1 MYEFKTVFGSRFL
14 QMSHVQKSKVILSIS
29 GTDVSPPYPK
39 SRTRANSRVQRLWGN
54 TCSTCLDVVLTL
66 LGRETGI
73 NGFGMYPTGNCI
85 ILKLTANICCQD
97 EGPFQPILTSPDR
110 ETLRLAKNILRRH
123 YILQRKYSYS
133 HITEIFPIC
142 LGKLMQLKCL

>member
-1 MYEFKTVFGSRFL
+1 MLKKKNDYFLIGNSASPSWKKKKKKVKLAYICMNSETVFGSRFL
-14 QMSHVQKSKVILSIS
+14 QMSHVQKLKLILSIS

-39 SRTRANSRVQRLWGN
+39 SRTRANSRVQRLWEN

-85 ILKLTANICCQD
+85 MLKLSWQLIYVVRMRDLSNPSLFLLI
-97 EGPFQPILTSPDR
+97 
-110 ETLRLAKNILRRH
+110 
-123 YILQRKYSYS
+123 
-133 HITEIFPIC
+133 
-142 LGKLMQLKCL
+142 GKH